1 VARTLT
7 SVKRSEPLDGL
18 RGIAVLLVLAS
29 HASNA
34 GHDLAPGLHASGI
47 GRSGVFLFFV
57 LSSYLLTSQV
67 LGRLDAGEA
76 VGWGRFA
83 LRRVLRVLP
92 AYVLCM
98 GMYVAL
104 GAFTPVVALEHL
116 ALVRAEAHFWTI
128 PVEVMFYVLVPLISL
143 VLARVPGA
151 ALRVGLVLAVAVL
164 ARVAF
169 PPDFPAKAPE
179 YRPNVAPFLP
189 IFLVGCALAAGAAG
203 IARIDGRRG
212 RAVAI
217 AGWGAVV
224 VLVAM
229 TPSVWGV
236 VTGRAVPHREFHLWF
251 GTHAVLWGVVLA
263 ACFAPAG
270 ALMRRVVSVW
280 PLRALG
286 WVSYSVYLFHAVVLA
301 YMDEWVVGR
310 VPEVMV
316 GPLFLVGAVG
326 VGTLSYWLVERPF
339 LGVLS
344 GAAGKD
350 RPSPP

>member
-1 VARTLT
+1 M
-7 SVKRSEPLDGL
+7 KRSEPLDGL

-34 GHDLAPGLHASGI
+34 GNDLVPGLHASGI

-67 LGRLDAGEA
+67 LGRLDTGEG

-92 AYVLCM
+92 AYALCL
-98 GMYVAL
+98 GVYVAL
-104 GAFTPVVALEHL
+104 GAFTPTVALEHL

-128 PVEVMFYVLVPLISL
+128 PVEVMFYVLVPVIGL
-143 VLARVPGA
+143 VLARVPGV
-151 ALRVGLVLAVAVL
+151 ALRVALVLAVAVL
-164 ARVAF
+164 ARFVF

-189 IFLVGCALAAGAAG
+189 IFLVGCALAAGAPG
-203 IARIDGRRG
+203 IARVGGRVG

-217 AGWGAVV
+217 TGWGAVV

-229 TPSVWGV
+229 TPSVWGL

-251 GTHAVLWGVVLA
+251 GVHAALWGVVLLG
-263 ACFAPAG
+263 CFVPAG
-270 ALMRRVVSVW
+270 ALMRRVVSIW

-301 YMDEWVVGR
+301 YMDEWAVGL
-310 VPEVMV
+310 VPEAMV
-316 GPLFLVGAVG
+316 GPLFLAGAIG

-339 LGVLS
+339 LGVLRS
-344 GAAGKD
+344 AADRD